1 MPTHGYAARVPRR
14 QHLPGDVVAVDR
26 VIRVAVAVLIAAID
40 RVEAGEHASLGVVD
54 AGSHEGQA
62 CGVGCGGAL
71 VCAEPPVAE
80 GPYPRI
86 LDTGC
91 DYAAVGSV
99 AVLPVS

>member
-1 MPTHGYAARVPRR
+1 M
-14 QHLPGDVVAVDR
+14 LPL
-26 VIRVAVAVLIAAID
+26 VI
-40 RVEAGEHASLGVVD
+40 
-54 AGSHEGQA
+54 
-62 CGVGCGGAL
+62 
-71 VCAEPPVAE
+71 